1 MTKTNEFGQ
10 LIEVDLALDSMRDSG
25 HDLSTAVGEV
35 VDNSIEARAQ
45 TVKIHTGF
53 LKGKTKKITE
63 MAFSDNGVGI
73 SPDILQHV
81 LTLGFSTRYNQRSS
95 LGRFGMGLKIASISH
110 AQRIEIYT
118 RQAGGAIYYTYIDL
132 EEIRDHRQTHIE
144 KRQEEGYPEQYRHL
158 MCDGKG
164 KEYPSGTLV
173 IWSKIDRLVNQ
184 GRYSSSLDK
193 KMADLLDFLA
203 RAYRYFLAQ
212 GIKLYLDDRQVLP
225 YDPLFLLENPLVTE
239 KVGDVRA
246 EILEQK
252 EIDIEGHKVTFLVTL
267 CPEAFR
273 MNRGDGGNRGQ
284 AKRFDF
290 LHLGDNA
297 GKVSIVRNGREI
309 YFNIIPRLMPGG
321 REDKDRFIGIEI
333 RFPAQLDEY
342 FQVRNVKRGAEPVDN
357 LREEFRNFAQPL
369 IKRAR
374 NKIAALWSETE
385 KKNAAQDGEHRQA
398 MDIAARADQTAPG
411 GVAGLGQ
418 SDEEAKKILDEAL
431 RDTSLDPQAA
441 PQEAEKK
448 QQELLENPLSILSGS
463 WPGKELFEVDHIQGH
478 PIVKLNLRH
487 PFSQE
492 IYCRLKQ
499 AEKDEGASWSKEDL
513 VELTAAAKTA
523 IELLLMAYAKAES
536 LNPAADEIYSS
547 LRSYWGI
554 FAGEYIN
561 ILAIQS
567 AYNVFQSPQN
577 SRTRR
582 HTYITLL

>member
-1 MTKTNEFGQ
+1 MAKATDFGQ

-45 TVKIHTGF
+45 TVKIQTGF
-53 LKGKTKKITE
+53 RKGKTKEITE
-63 MAFSDNGVGI
+63 MAFSDNGTGI

-118 RQAGGAIYYTYIDL
+118 RQMGGALYHTYIDL

-144 KRQEEGYPEQYRHL
+144 KQQVEDYPEQYRQMML
-158 MCDGKG
+158 DEKG
-164 KEYPSGTLV
+164 AEYPSGTLV

-203 RAYRYFLAQ
+203 RAYRYFLDQ
-212 GIKLYLDDRQVLP
+212 GLKLYLDGKMIYP
-225 YDPLFLLENPLVTE
+225 YDPLFLMENPLVTE
-239 KVGDVRA
+239 KVGKDVRA

-267 CPEAFR
+267 CPEEFR
-273 MNRGDGGNRGQ
+273 RNRGDGGNRGL
-284 AKRFDF
+284 AKQLDF

-309 YFNIIPRLMPGG
+309 YFNIIPRSMPGG
-321 REDKDRFIGIEI
+321 KEDKDRFIGIEI

-357 LREEFRNFAQPL
+357 LREEFRNFVQP
-369 IKRAR
+369 IVRRAR
-374 NKIAALWSETE
+374 NKITALWSETE
-385 KKNAAQDGEHRQA
+385 REGAWKNREHQQA
-398 MDIAARADQTAPG
+398 MDIAAKANQTAPG
-411 GVAGLGQ
+411 GKAGLEQ
-418 SDEEAKKILDEAL
+418 SDEEAKKILDDVL
-431 RDTSLDPQAA
+431 RDTDTDPQTA

-448 QQELLENPLSILSGS
+448 QQELLENPLSLLSGS
-463 WPGKELFEVDHIQGH
+463 WPGKELFEVDHVQGR

-487 PFSQE
+487 PFCQE
-492 IYCRLKQ
+492 IYCKLKQ
-499 AEKDEGASWSKEDL
+499 AVEDEGASWEKDDL
-513 VELTAAAKTA
+513 VELAATAKTA

-561 ILAIQS
+561 VLTNDI
-567 AYNVFQSPQN
+567 
-577 SRTRR
+577 RK
-582 HTYITLL
+582 